1 VGLDRAG
8 GLARRRRSGGARA
21 RSRRLRRPAPV
32 PSRRREAIVVA
43 LGGALVLAAYAAIY
57 FPFLPAAAGKL
68 GHDWA
73 YYLPQQLAGLYWL
86 IENGPFAI
94 PWFTPGFCGG
104 VPFYADPNNLY
115 VSLPQAL
122 VWGLDPVLA
131 ARITLVAFA
140 AAGFVGTYALLRRV
154 FETGAAAAFLGAVLF
169 ATNGFFGARLIIG
182 HIGFHSYMLVPA
194 IAYWLLARP
203 RPGDVFASVA
213 AGLAFAYAYQSA
225 DVHGV
230 PIAVLALCGLYFIDA
245 WRRGFS
251 WRPPARLAAAA
262 ALALA
267 LSAAK
272 LSANLSFLASFPRTG
287 YPLPGAQSVLDALR
301 LAAMGLFGAPSSEAA
316 MRVIVN
322 TRFALGRHEF
332 EYGVTWLAPAVI
344 GLGGAIA
351 LVRRRWRWNGGRA
364 VAAGGLALVLALPIA
379 LNVYAPE
386 WHAVLKRIPVIASS
400 SNLFRWY
407 ADYIPLLAVGA
418 ALALTRSPGGARSR
432 RARCSRPASSSSTG
446 CPTGPITPSSP
457 IARGPSPPPC
467 GSPAP
472 PGGRRRSTPSLP
484 SPWSTAGRGWGS
496 RGTMRSRWEAR
507 SRSATSPCSAIGWSG
522 SRSARCS
529 RDRCSPGS
537 ATGRITTSRT
547 RRAMS
552 FPAPTAVGRAITSAS
567 TSGPRW
573 SASWP
578 TGRSSSPAPGGS
590 AWPRW

>member
-1 VGLDRAG
+1 M
-8 GLARRRRSGGARA
+8 
-21 RSRRLRRPAPV
+21 

-379 LNVYAPE
+379 LTVYAPE

-407 ADYIPLLAVGA
+407 AAYIPLLAVGA
-418 ALALTRSPGGARSR
+418 ALAFDAIPWRGAIAASAVLAAGVLVLHWLPDRTYYAEQPYRPGTVAAAMRLARTTGR
-432 RARCSRPASSSSTG
+432 APPVDTIAAVTVVDGRARLGLARNDAIALGSSFPLCYQPLFG
-446 CPTGPITPSSP
+446 YRLEWFPL
-457 IARGPSPPPC
+457 
-467 GSPAP
+467 GS
-472 PGGRRRSTPSLP
+472 LQ
-484 SPWSTAGRGWGS
+484 
-496 RGTMRSRWEAR
+496 
-507 SRSATSPCSAIGWSG
+507 
-522 SRSARCS
+522 
-529 RDRCSPGS
+529 PGS
-537 ATGRITTSRT
+537 VFARVGDGAHYNLKNPACYVFPGANGCRPGDHFRLDQ
-547 RRAMS
+547 RAEMVR
-552 FPAPTAVGRAITSAS
+552 FLAYRPFAFARPWWQRAAEAVNLAALAALVVMVGYGLAL
-567 TSGPRW
+567 PRE
-573 SASWP
+573 
-578 TGRSSSPAPGGS
+578 R
-590 AWPRW
+590 